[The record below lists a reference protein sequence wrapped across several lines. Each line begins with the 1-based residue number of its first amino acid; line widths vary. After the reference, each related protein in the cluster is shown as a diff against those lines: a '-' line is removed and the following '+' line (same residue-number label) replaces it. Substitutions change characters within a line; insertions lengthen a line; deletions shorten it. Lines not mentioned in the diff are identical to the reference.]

1 MLLPDLTYV
10 RKGSGPTI
18 VLLHGIGHNKGAWD
32 PIIDDLATRYDVIAP
47 DLSGFGESPAFA
59 GGVPYTMPNAVD
71 HLATQFERWGV
82 TKPHVVGNSL
92 GGAISLELGARGLV
106 SSVTALSPAGFF
118 GPISK
123 VQALLALFVLRFV
136 AVLSPGFVVERLTR
150 TSLGLRLSGQLLYAH
165 PERIPAEAA
174 LRDARGLKYCTA
186 FERTAIQALGYS
198 FQHQVPVTTTVA
210 WGTKD
215 LILPYSQAATAR
227 ERLPH
232 ARHVDIPGAGHVPMI
247 DDPQLVTRLIDQT
260 VAEAEE
266 ARTPTAA

>member
-10 RKGSGPTI
+10 RKGSGPAL

-32 PIIDDLATRYDVIAP
+32 PIIDELATRYDVIAP

-92 GGAISLELGARGLV
+92 GGAIALELGARGLV

-118 GPISK
+118 GPLSK
-123 VQALLALFVLRFV
+123 FQALAALFVLRIF
-136 AVLSPGFVVERLTR
+136 AVISPEFLVKRLTR
-150 TSLGLRLSGQLLYAH
+150 TELGLRLSGQLLYAH
-165 PERIPAEAA
+165 PERIPQDAA

-186 FERTAIQALGYS
+186 FERTAIQALGY
-198 FQHQVPVTTTVA
+198 FFAHQVPVTTTVA

-215 LILPYSQAATAR
+215 LILPYSQSRTAR
-227 ERLPH
+227 SRLPQ
-232 ARHVDIPGAGHVPMI
+232 AEHVDLPGCGHVPMI
-247 DDPQLVTRLIDQT
+247 DDPQLVTRVIDTT
-260 VAEAEE
+260 VARADQ
-266 ARTPTAA
+266 ARTATAA